1 MAVKQTKKF
10 ALALT
15 LGALLL
21 VPASALGVHRPGSYK
36 GKTSQRGGEV
46 SFRAGKASVRSFR
59 VTASWRCSDGERFT
73 NTATIRPSMR
83 ISRRGRFGGR
93 HENRRHPD
101 AGAARVRGRVVGRR
115 ARGSFAATLRFSGE
129 KPDPKGTALCST
141 GRITWS
147 ASRKAPRRG

>member
-1 MAVKQTKKF
+1 VALKPTVKL
-10 ALALT
+10 ALALAAA
-15 LGALLL
+15 ALLV

-36 GKTSQRGGEV
+36 GKTSQRGGKV

-73 NTATIRPSMR
+73 NTATINPSMR

-93 HENRRHPD
+93 HKNRRYPD

-115 ARGSFAATLRFSGE
+115 ARGSFTATLRFSGD
-129 KPDPKGTALCST
+129 KPDPKGTARCST
-141 GRITWS
+141 GRIRWS
-147 ASRKAPRRG
+147 ARRR